1 MRFSRQFQN
10 EPENIQMIPLIDILF
25 VTLFFFMVVSAYTSI
40 ETELD
45 VMLPTASSSVPQQ
58 RTQGEIYINVLKD
71 GRIVLN
77 DREMSIEELQEV
89 LNRVAELF
97 PGGAII
103 IRGDR
108 DAALGKA
115 IAVLNCCR
123 KADISNISFAALPE
137 EAQNAAR

>member
-1 MRFSRQFQN
+1 MRFSRKFQD

-25 VTLFFFMVVSAYTSI
+25 VTLFFFMVVSAYSSI
-40 ETELD
+40 ETEIG
-45 VMLPTASSSVPQQ
+45 VTLPTASSAAPQQ

-71 GRIVLN
+71 GRIILN
-77 DREMSIEELQEV
+77 EREMSIEELQGV

-108 DAALGKA
+108 EAALGKA
-115 IAVLNCCR
+115 VAVLDCCR
-123 KADISNISFAALPE
+123 KADIWNVSFASLPE
-137 EAQNAAR
+137 ENESGK